1 MREMKGLVTG
11 AGGLCG
17 LRCVVFWH
25 AVIKPSPTLT
35 AQHLFTADFNFPDS
49 PFPLPITPSHTL
61 PRSLSLFLSLTHL
74 SVAAHT
80 LSLSVSPIARLITQ
94 LVPATTYYQ
103 GMLSCKGRLFSA
115 AQTHLFYHHSFLSIY
130 IGLGGK
136 ELLEHLGNVV
146 CDFLNLA
153 WG

>member
-61 PRSLSLFLSLTHL
+61 PHSPVCRRSH
-74 SVAAHT
+74 
-80 LSLSVSPIARLITQ
+80 SLSVCLTHRTTDNPVSTSNNILSGNAQLQRPSIFCCTNPFVLSSFIFVYLYRPGGERIAGAFRQ
-94 LVPATTYYQ
+94 CCV
-103 GMLSCKGRLFSA
+103 
-115 AQTHLFYHHSFLSIY
+115 
-130 IGLGGK
+130 
-136 ELLEHLGNVV
+136 
-146 CDFLNLA
+146 
-153 WG
+153 